1 MKPTRQTWAALATFR
16 LPLTSLAW
24 QKPSLFL
31 ISHPA
36 DSCSWRPGW
45 ISVHSGTG
53 HQNCEGWTSVH
64 FLQNRSQCW
73 CLVKEFKTILL
84 VTYKVG
90 CSEGTGSGH
99 VHSQS
104 SSTSEY
110 TVLTVENSRILCSVT
125 SAGKTVKYSELWTC
139 GFLLVYQ
146 IRSYRTN
153 RFPIFL
159 TSVFVPDVKINGLVL
174 FSKENVFLLH
184 C

>member
-16 LPLTSLAW
+16 LLLTSLAW

-36 DSCSWRPGW
+36 DSCSSRPGW

-53 HQNCEGWTSVH
+53 HQNCEGWTSVR

-90 CSEGTGSGH
+90 CSEGHRERPRAFTELQHLG
-99 VHSQS
+99 VHSAYCGELLDS
-104 SSTSEY
+104 LLSNFSWKNSE
-110 TVLTVENSRILCSVT
+110 VLWALNLWILVSIPNT
-125 SAGKTVKYSELWTC
+125 EL
-139 GFLLVYQ
+139 Q
-146 IRSYRTN
+146 
-153 RFPIFL
+153 
-159 TSVFVPDVKINGLVL
+159 D
-174 FSKENVFLLH
+174 
-184 C
+184 